1 MDRALCPS
9 ELDRITYYSVS
20 EAQGLSSIHTFLHS
34 LVVVTV
40 VHVSIFWVQKVY
52 HI

>member
-20 EAQGLSSIHTFLHS
+20 EAQGLSSIPTFLHS
-34 LVVVTV
+34 LVVTL
-40 VHVSIFWVQKVY
+40 VHASIFWVQKVY
-52 HI
+52 QI